1 MKILKFL
8 LKWIVS
14 IVTFIIKEVFSF
26 FIKGTLFLLIILI
39 LVGLVLKETKDV
51 KKVSK
56 PGTVVQLE
64 INGEY
69 PEGNDVLPSIF
80 STQNENFYSVITKL
94 DAIAE
99 DKNVKGLFV
108 KINNSEFSNGQLEE
122 LGEKIAFVKSKG
134 KEVITYTDTLTNKSY
149 LLALNGN
156 KIYMPPTQAA
166 DINLTGYYSELAYYK
181 GLADRL
187 GVQFNVIHV
196 GDYKSFGENYTKGK
210 MSKEY
215 KENIT
220 SLKDTVYNNFI
231 EKISTSRGIL
241 TDEVNN
247 KILSGMFVNGDINK
261 LLENKFIDKL
271 ITEDEII
278 KDIGKE
284 NIISFT
290 EYDKKEEI
298 KNSKNKI
305 AIFYL
310 NGEIYTDNSKNG
322 DLTNSITPSG
332 VQEKIDQ
339 IINNDE
345 IKGVIL
351 RINSPGGSALA
362 SNIINSKIQNL
373 KLKKPVYVSIGD
385 VAASGGYY
393 IASAGDKIFA
403 DKESITGSIGVVSLI
418 PNFQKTLKKLDV
430 NLETIQK
437 GEYADLYSLTQDFTE
452 KDRQKI
458 YDSSVRVYDEFVNVV
473 AKGRGKTSEYINT
486 IGQGKVWLGEEG
498 KNIGLVDEIGGLEAT
513 IASFSKDL
521 KLENYQI
528 IEVSGKAKID
538 KILKRN
544 IPFLNLYYKAEN
556 LININELYFK
566 PLYYFPY
573 DI

>member
-430 NLETIQK
+430 NVETIQK

>member
-80 STQNENFYSVITKL
+80 STQNEKFYSVITKL

-430 NLETIQK
+430 NVETIQK

-452 KDRQKI
+452 KDREKI

>member
-271 ITEDEII
+271 ITEDEIF

-373 KLKKPVYVSIGD
+373 KLKKPVYVSIGN

>member
-39 LVGLVLKETKDV
+39 LVGLVLKETKAV

-430 NLETIQK
+430 NVETIQK

-452 KDRQKI
+452 KDREKI

>member
-430 NLETIQK
+430 NVETIQK

-458 YDSSVRVYDEFVNVV
+458 YDSSVRVYDEFLNVV

>member
-418 PNFQKTLKKLDV
+418 PNFQKTLK
-430 NLETIQK
+430 N
-437 GEYADLYSLTQDFTE
+437 
-452 KDRQKI
+452 
-458 YDSSVRVYDEFVNVV
+458 
-473 AKGRGKTSEYINT
+473 
-486 IGQGKVWLGEEG
+486 
-498 KNIGLVDEIGGLEAT
+498 
-513 IASFSKDL
+513 
-521 KLENYQI
+521 
-528 IEVSGKAKID
+528 
-538 KILKRN
+538 
-544 IPFLNLYYKAEN
+544 
-556 LININELYFK
+556 
-566 PLYYFPY
+566 
-573 DI
+573 

>member
-339 IINNDE
+339 IINNDK

-430 NLETIQK
+430 NVETIQK

-452 KDRQKI
+452 KDREKI

>member
-430 NLETIQK
+430 NVETTQK

-452 KDRQKI
+452 KDREKI

>member
-332 VQEKIDQ
+332 VQEKIDE

-430 NLETIQK
+430 NVETIQK

-452 KDRQKI
+452 KDREKI

>member
-69 PEGNDVLPSIF
+69 SEGNDVLPSIF

-215 KENIT
+215 KVNIT

>member
-231 EKISTSRGIL
+231 EKISASRGIL

-430 NLETIQK
+430 NVETIQK

-452 KDRQKI
+452 KDREKI

>member
-215 KENIT
+215 KVNIT

-430 NLETIQK
+430 NVETIQK

-452 KDRQKI
+452 KDREKI

>member
-215 KENIT
+215 KVNIT

-513 IASFSKDL
+513 IAIFSKDL

>member
-1 MKILKFL
+1 M
-8 LKWIVS
+8 
-14 IVTFIIKEVFSF
+14 
-26 FIKGTLFLLIILI
+26 
-39 LVGLVLKETKDV
+39 
-51 KKVSK
+51 
-56 PGTVVQLE
+56 
-64 INGEY
+64 
-69 PEGNDVLPSIF
+69 
-80 STQNENFYSVITKL
+80 
-94 DAIAE
+94 
-99 DKNVKGLFV
+99 
-108 KINNSEFSNGQLEE
+108 
-122 LGEKIAFVKSKG
+122 
-134 KEVITYTDTLTNKSY
+134 
-149 LLALNGN
+149 
-156 KIYMPPTQAA
+156 
-166 DINLTGYYSELAYYK
+166 
-181 GLADRL
+181 
-187 GVQFNVIHV
+187 
-196 GDYKSFGENYTKGK
+196 
-210 MSKEY
+210 
-215 KENIT
+215 
-220 SLKDTVYNNFI
+220 
-231 EKISTSRGIL
+231 
-241 TDEVNN
+241 
-247 KILSGMFVNGDINK
+247 
-261 LLENKFIDKL
+261 
-271 ITEDEII
+271 
-278 KDIGKE
+278 
-284 NIISFT
+284 
-290 EYDKKEEI
+290 
-298 KNSKNKI
+298 
-305 AIFYL
+305 
-310 NGEIYTDNSKNG
+310 
-322 DLTNSITPSG
+322 TNSITPSG

-430 NLETIQK
+430 NVETIQK

>member
-215 KENIT
+215 KVNIT

-452 KDRQKI
+452 KNRQKI

>member
-403 DKESITGSIGVVSLI
+403 DKESVTGSIGVVSLI

-430 NLETIQK
+430 NVETIQK

>member
-271 ITEDEII
+271 ITEYEII

-430 NLETIQK
+430 NVETIQK

-452 KDRQKI
+452 KDREKI

>member
-99 DKNVKGLFV
+99 DKNVKRLFV

-215 KENIT
+215 KVNIT

-430 NLETIQK
+430 NLETIHK

>member
-39 LVGLVLKETKDV
+39 LVGLVLKETKAV

-56 PGTVVQLE
+56 PGIVVQLE

-430 NLETIQK
+430 NVETIQK

-452 KDRQKI
+452 KDREKI

>member
-14 IVTFIIKEVFSF
+14 IITFIIKEVFSF

>member
-220 SLKDTVYNNFI
+220 SLKDAVYNNFI

-430 NLETIQK
+430 NVETIQK

-452 KDRQKI
+452 KDREKI

-486 IGQGKVWLGEEG
+486 IGQGKIWLGEEG

>member
-215 KENIT
+215 KVNIT

-430 NLETIQK
+430 NVETIQK

-458 YDSSVRVYDEFVNVV
+458 YDSSVRVYDEFLNVV

>member
-80 STQNENFYSVITKL
+80 STQNEKFYSVITKL

-220 SLKDTVYNNFI
+220 SLKDSVYNNFI

-298 KNSKNKI
+298 KNRKNKI

-322 DLTNSITPSG
+322 NLTNSITPSG

-430 NLETIQK
+430 NVETIQK

>member
-14 IVTFIIKEVFSF
+14 IITFIIKEVFSF

-69 PEGNDVLPSIF
+69 PEGDDVLPSIF

-339 IINNDE
+339 IINNDK

-430 NLETIQK
+430 NVETIQK

-452 KDRQKI
+452 KDREKI

>member
-430 NLETIQK
+430 NVETIQK

-452 KDRQKI
+452 KDREKI

>member
-215 KENIT
+215 KVNIT

>member
-14 IVTFIIKEVFSF
+14 IVTFIIKEVCSF

-99 DKNVKGLFV
+99 DKNVKRLFV

-215 KENIT
+215 KVNIT

-430 NLETIQK
+430 NVETIQK

>member
-14 IVTFIIKEVFSF
+14 IITFIIKEVFSF

-430 NLETIQK
+430 NVETIQK

>member
-196 GDYKSFGENYTKGK
+196 GDYKSFAENYTKGK

-215 KENIT
+215 KVNIT

>member
-80 STQNENFYSVITKL
+80 STQNEKFYSVITKL

-166 DINLTGYYSELAYYK
+166 DINLTGYYSELTYYK

-271 ITEDEII
+271 ITEYEII

-430 NLETIQK
+430 NVETIQK

>member
-80 STQNENFYSVITKL
+80 STQNEKFYSVITKL

-271 ITEDEII
+271 ITEYEII

-430 NLETIQK
+430 NVETIQK

>member
-14 IVTFIIKEVFSF
+14 IITFIIKEVFSF

-69 PEGNDVLPSIF
+69 PEGDDVLPSIF

-430 NLETIQK
+430 NVETIQK

-452 KDRQKI
+452 KDREKI

>member
-26 FIKGTLFLLIILI
+26 FIKGTLLLIIILI

-69 PEGNDVLPSIF
+69 HEGNDALPSIF

-122 LGEKIAFVKSKG
+122 LGEKISFVKSKG
-134 KEVITYTDTLTNKSY
+134 KEVIIYTDTLTNKSY

-166 DINLTGYYSELAYYK
+166 DVNLTGYYSELAYYK

-196 GDYKSFGENYTKGK
+196 GDYKSFGENYTKEK

-215 KENIT
+215 KKNIIA
-220 SLKDTVYNNFI
+220 LKDTVYNNFI
-231 EKISTSRGIL
+231 EKISTSREIPS
-241 TDEVNN
+241 DEVNN
-247 KILSGMFVNGDINK
+247 KILSGLFVNGDINK
-261 LLENKFIDKL
+261 LIENKFIDKL

-284 NIISFT
+284 NIVSFT

-332 VQEKIDQ
+332 IQEKIDQ
-339 IINNDE
+339 VINDDE

-393 IASAGDKIFA
+393 IASAGNKIFA

-430 NLETIQK
+430 NIETIQK

-452 KDRQKI
+452 KDREKI
-458 YDSSVRVYDEFVNVV
+458 YKSSVRVYDEFLNVV
-473 AKGRGKTSEYINT
+473 AKGRGKTPEYINA

-513 IASFSKDL
+513 ITSFGQDL

-528 IEVSGKAKID
+528 IEVNEKAKID

-556 LININELYFK
+556 LISTNGLYFK

>member
-418 PNFQKTLKKLDV
+418 PNFHKTLKKLDV
-430 NLETIQK
+430 NVETIQK

-452 KDRQKI
+452 KDREKI

>member
-80 STQNENFYSVITKL
+80 STQNEKFYSVITKL

-166 DINLTGYYSELAYYK
+166 DINLTGYYSELTYYK

-430 NLETIQK
+430 NVETIQK